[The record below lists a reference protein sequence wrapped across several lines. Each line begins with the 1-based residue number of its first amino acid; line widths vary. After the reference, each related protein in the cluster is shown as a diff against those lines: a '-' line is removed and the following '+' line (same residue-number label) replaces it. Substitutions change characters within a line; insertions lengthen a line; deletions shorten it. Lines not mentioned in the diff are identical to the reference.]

1 MKKRSRSGIIL
12 SAALVCILVF
22 ACVYT
27 RPLTVEER
35 WPVPDLSECIR
46 IRCSYWDHVNDPA
59 EYYIEKGGP
68 GFDEIVS
75 LIGRT
80 PFRAKL
86 SALFER
92 GTVYRRL
99 EEGDISWS
107 LYFRFKEVELP
118 GGETVSGDVLSAG
131 AVAGDISLSFDGKV
145 LRCRTADQEQWLE
158 KAVSLIVPGP
168 K

>member
-35 WPVPDLSECIR
+35 WPVPDLSECVR

-75 LIGRT
+75 LIGAA

-86 SALFER
+86 SGLFER
-92 GTVYRRL
+92 GTRYRRL
-99 EEGDISWS
+99 EEGDVSWS
-107 LYFRFKEVELP
+107 LYFRFEEVELP
-118 GGETVSGDVLSAG
+118 DGSTASGDVLSVSC
-131 AVAGDISLSFDGKV
+131 VAGDICLSFDGGV
-145 LRCRTADQEQWLE
+145 LWCRTADQERWRE
-158 KAVSLIVPGP
+158 KVVSLIAPGRE
-168 K
+168 